1 VVALRDRNVKDQQGQ
16 LLDRDGTAV
25 IEKLKKELLILTKKY
40 KKLKISVGSRKLTL
54 QAKITSIET
63 LKNNYGQDLR
73 QEFKTRV

>member
-16 LLDRDGTAV
+16 VLDRDGTAV